1 MFIVG
6 HINSSLYTQDMAVD
20 KSDSV
25 GKHQI
30 LELMTKK
37 GKKNKQILVQSD
49 SRQNATPIVVIIS
62 CIINRKG
69 NIGLSLYR
77 ASGTDDLSA
86 YITMSRLYTAA
97 VLGQILYSCLY
108 CKNYSGGMQLFIH
121 KNVADPIMCSGIRPE
136 LFPIKQNGIYVS
148 CFLFLLF

>member
-69 NIGLSLYR
+69 NIGLS
-77 ASGTDDLSA
+77 
-86 YITMSRLYTAA
+86 I
-97 VLGQILYSCLY
+97 Q
-108 CKNYSGGMQLFIH
+108 
-121 KNVADPIMCSGIRPE
+121 GIR
-136 LFPIKQNGIYVS
+136 NGWS
-148 CFLFLLF
+148 